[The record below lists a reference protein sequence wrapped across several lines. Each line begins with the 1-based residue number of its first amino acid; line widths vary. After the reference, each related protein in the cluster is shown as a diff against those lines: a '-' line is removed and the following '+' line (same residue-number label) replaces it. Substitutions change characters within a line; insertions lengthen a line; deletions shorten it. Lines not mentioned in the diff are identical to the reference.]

1 MYLKSFLKGSS
12 PLTTRGG
19 VTCQIL
25 DFFFVLYWFNGC
37 GNSDEESNYR
47 GILSDFV
54 KSLFSNVFICALVNF
69 MNGNFYKIRVF
80 NEKIDC
86 ANNIIYVKSF

>member
-12 PLTTRGG
+12 SLTTREG

-25 DFFFVLYWFNGC
+25 DFFCLFYWFNGC
-37 GNSDEESNYR
+37 RNSDEESNYR
-47 GILSDFV
+47 GILAGFV
-54 KSLFSNVFICALVNF
+54 KSLFSNVLICMLVNF